1 MKSVNADT
9 LIDIIK
15 DMTEDAIE
23 ISQEDFGTLCV
34 CALRYCHGRRTYM
47 PDLVQSIVKAHFKD
61 LSDKA
66 LEVIANDE
74 QFQASANLWGDP
86 CDMTDWMKFYRALQ
100 EFRGGVSEW

>member
-15 DMTEDAIE
+15 DMTEDAVE

-61 LSDKA
+61 LSDKD
-66 LEVIANDE
+66 LGVIANDE

-86 CDMTDWMKFYRALQ
+86 CDKTEWQKFYEALKD
-100 EFRGGVSEW
+100 FRGGGGF